1 METVIKKGHGIPH
14 SKFDAYKSVI
24 EECGVKNEKIEDASF
39 ANSIESLGIKLPNSD
54 DFNFCRISE
63 LYKKEKYELFSEVL
77 SFQDILLNNL
87 SRSLNRVSFS

>member
-24 EECGVKNEKIEDASF
+24 EECGVKNEKIEDLSF
-39 ANSIESLGIKLPNSD
+39 PSSIESLGIKIPNSE

-77 SFQDILLNNL
+77 L
-87 SRSLNRVSFS
+87 